1 MAEVQRAGG
10 VDREITV
17 TLDPER
23 MRSQGITATEINAAL
38 RQVNVNAAG
47 GRAEVAGSRQA
58 VRVLGNA
65 RSAFDLSQVEV
76 GLTAGHTVRLSDVA
90 DVRDGYS
97 EITSIA
103 KFNGK
108 PVVTFSI
115 ARARGESDVAVYD
128 AAVAELAKL
137 QKEQG
142 NRVRFENLFNSVSYT
157 AISTTPRFQRWSKGP
172 CWR

>member
-1 MAEVQRAGG
+1 MTIEQLSWFIDDTVTRRLRDPGMAEVQRAGG
-10 VDREITV
+10 
-17 TLDPER
+17 
-23 MRSQGITATEINAAL
+23 RSRDHRDARSRTHALARVTATEINAAL

-115 ARARGESDVAVYD
+115 ARARASPT
-128 AAVAELAKL
+128 LPSMTRRLPNWQNCKR
-137 QKEQG
+137 
-142 NRVRFENLFNSVSYT
+142 NRATASVSRT
-157 AISTTPRFQRWSKGP
+157 SSIQ
-172 CWR
+172 